1 MWTRKRCPG
10 TWSILSRF
18 SLRPRSPGT
27 ERAVS
32 RSRVRDCLVVIG
44 VKQAMLLGILSTQ
57 EEKEEEESGSGVNI
71 IKILAVNLNLS
82 NGSEDE
88 YSQFTSES
96 LTMADSPDTA
106 EGDSTFSL
114 HVSASSSNLNRK
126 KLVR

>member
-57 EEKEEEESGSGVNI
+57 EEEEEESGSGVNI
-71 IKILAVNLNLS
+71 IKIFAVENNYLLL
-82 NGSEDE
+82 
-88 YSQFTSES
+88 QRTSI
-96 LTMADSPDTA
+96 P
-106 EGDSTFSL
+106 
-114 HVSASSSNLNRK
+114 SSHQSR
-126 KLVR
+126 

>member
-1 MWTRKRCPG
+1 MSEGMWTRKRCPG

-57 EEKEEEESGSGVNI
+57 GEEEEEEESGSGVNI
-71 IKILAVNLNLS
+71 IKILAVNINIIYLS
-82 NGSEDE
+82 I
-88 YSQFTSES
+88 
-96 LTMADSPDTA
+96 
-106 EGDSTFSL
+106 
-114 HVSASSSNLNRK
+114 
-126 KLVR
+126 

>member
-57 EEKEEEESGSGVNI
+57 GEEEEEESGSGVRI
-71 IKILAVNLNLS
+71 IKI
-82 NGSEDE
+82 
-88 YSQFTSES
+88 FTVKNNYLLLQRTSIPS
-96 LTMADSPDTA
+96 SHQSP
-106 EGDSTFSL
+106 
-114 HVSASSSNLNRK
+114 
-126 KLVR
+126 

>member
-57 EEKEEEESGSGVNI
+57 GEKEESGSGVNI
-71 IKILAVNLNLS
+71 IKILAVNINIIYLS
-82 NGSEDE
+82 I
-88 YSQFTSES
+88 
-96 LTMADSPDTA
+96 
-106 EGDSTFSL
+106 
-114 HVSASSSNLNRK
+114 
-126 KLVR
+126 

>member
-32 RSRVRDCLVVIG
+32 RSRVRDCLVVVG

-57 EEKEEEESGSGVNI
+57 EEEEESGSGVNI
-71 IKILAVNLNLS
+71 
-82 NGSEDE
+82 DTC
-88 YSQFTSES
+88 SQFKYYLSVYLLLQRTSIPS
-96 LTMADSPDTA
+96 SHQSP
-106 EGDSTFSL
+106 
-114 HVSASSSNLNRK
+114 
-126 KLVR
+126 